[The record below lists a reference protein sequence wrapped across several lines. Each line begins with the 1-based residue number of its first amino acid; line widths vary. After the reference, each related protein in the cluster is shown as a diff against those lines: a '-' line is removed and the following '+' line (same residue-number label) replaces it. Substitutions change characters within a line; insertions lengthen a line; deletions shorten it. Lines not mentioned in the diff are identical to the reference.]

1 TTRDSN
7 LGQPVFRAPSVFN
20 FYPDDFPLPG
30 STVLKSPASKLL
42 NTSNVLRWHN
52 FVYDWTISGDANRS
66 EYALDSGLPMSSL
79 TQPLWASW
87 EAYGTDLDAM
97 VSRIDLTLFAN
108 TLNQAQKDALKAA
121 VTPITNA
128 DANVQARRR
137 AQMMLYVA
145 ATSPMFLV
153 DR

>member
-1 TTRDSN
+1 
-7 LGQPVFRAPSVFN
+7 
-20 FYPDDFPLPG
+20 
-30 STVLKSPASKLL
+30 
-42 NTSNVLRWHN
+42 
-52 FVYDWTISGDANRS
+52 
-66 EYALDSGLPMSSL
+66 
-79 TQPLWASW
+79 
-87 EAYGTDLDAM
+87 M

>member
-1 TTRDSN
+1 
-7 LGQPVFRAPSVFN
+7 
-20 FYPDDFPLPG
+20 
-30 STVLKSPASKLL
+30 L

-52 FVYDWTISGDANRS
+52 FVYDWTVSGDANRS

-79 TQPLWASW
+79 TQPLWATW

-108 TLNQAQKDALKAA
+108 TLNQTQKDALKAA
-121 VTPITNA
+121 ATPITNT

-145 ATSPMFLV
+145 ATSPMFLI
-153 DR
+153 